1 MKVVY
6 LEEKTVLLTLCGV
19 GDLPLRSAEA
29 SVPAVVVAL
38 LVYEGVTA
46 AVRDLAQY
54 ALLHTLG
61 GGAGYG
67 AAGGPG
73 LAAAV
78 QLAGALEEGEIFT
91 MCEGVTNILAKT
103 WSLYLIN
110 KNIFK

>member
-1 MKVVY
+1 MLAY

-29 SVPAVVVAL
+29 GVPAVVVAL

-78 QLAGALEEGEIFT
+78 QLAGALEEVEIFT
-91 MCEGVTNILAKT
+91 MCEGVTNILTKT
-103 WSLYLIN
+103 WSLYLIKEN
-110 KNIFK
+110 F

>member
-1 MKVVY
+1 MLAY
-6 LEEKTVLLTLCGV
+6 LEEKTVLLALRGV

-29 SVPAVVVAL
+29 GVPAVVVAL

-61 GGAGYG
+61 RGAGYG